1 MTISF
6 SFKFIERF
14 DTAVV
19 LLSGISIKMKSSR
32 FTDLI
37 CYFMAFLCLFKIVS
51 FANGHGL
58 MCEPR
63 QRGAYVSQK
72 CGSNLPEPKN
82 PVIDYCAHCLNGGSK
97 GTVAKHLHP
106 AGWFL
111 YEPLIDFTRTA
122 TRAGLCGDPKG
133 NNDHMIGGTFVP
145 SSYGGAPIVAHWKS
159 GSTVD
164 FTAEIDTNHNGYF
177 EFFLCNLDD
186 CGTKDITGQCFMQN
200 DCYKLMRV
208 KHKDCENPSL
218 KTHTEC
224 GPIDDKYPGRWYLPC
239 RKTEHVGIHIVG
251 GSSGTM
257 RYQLPKG
264 VKCDHC
270 VVQWYWAT
278 ANSCAPRGFLEYMTR
293 MNNPFGTTCP
303 SDGGGS
309 GAYNAMMSE
318 CGGSSFPEEFWSCAD
333 VKISATGGATGGAT
347 AGGNGQNSTENSNV
361 GEGTNVSD
369 DNDDNSDENNENDG
383 DTGNSDSDEG
393 SDKDGG
399 QENGKSNQ
407 GDENGDIQCGQ
418 EGHSCDEKI
427 RCCENQELVCVFR
440 KNESSTR
447 CTVWWKLEDMITKRE
462 SMNRMHFH

>member
-1 MTISF
+1 MLLVAT
-6 SFKFIERF
+6 KRDRF
-14 DTAVV
+14 FDIA
-19 LLSGISIKMKSSR
+19 LACLFDISIKMKFFC
-32 FTDLI
+32 FTDVVG
-37 CYFMAFLCLFKIVS
+37 YFLTFLGLFTIVCL
-51 FANGHGL
+51 ANGHGM

-72 CGSNLPEPKN
+72 CGSNLPEPRN
-82 PVIDYCAHCLNGGSK
+82 PVIDHCAHCLNGGSK
-97 GTVAKHLHP
+97 GTVSKHLHP

-122 TRAGLCGDPKG
+122 TRAGLCGDPKD

-145 SSYGGAPIVAHWKS
+145 DSYGGAPIVAHWKS

-177 EFFLCNLDD
+177 EYYLCNLDA
-186 CGTKDITGQCFMQN
+186 CGTRDISGQCFMQN

-208 KHKDCENPSL
+208 KHNNCENPSP

-239 RKTEHVGIHIVG
+239 RKTDHVGIHIVG

-303 SDGGGS
+303 SDGGGR

-318 CGGSSFPEEFWSCAD
+318 CSGSRFPEEFWSCAD
-333 VKISATGGATGGAT
+333 VKISATGGAAGGAA
-347 AGGNGQNSTENSNV
+347 AGGNGQNGTKSSTDDGYNNASDDEDDSRN
-361 GEGTNVSD
+361 GTNTIETDPDRSNSD
-369 DNDDNSDENNENDG
+369 DSGNINDERETDEPKQDI
-383 DTGNSDSDEG
+383 
-393 SDKDGG
+393 
-399 QENGKSNQ
+399 
-407 GDENGDIQCGQ
+407 ENGDVQCGQ
-418 EGHSCDEKI
+418 EGHLCDEKI
-427 RCCENQELVCVFR
+427 RCCENQELVCVLR
-440 KNESSTR
+440 TNEMSTR
-447 CTVWWKLEDMITKRE
+447 CTVWWKLKDMISRRANRE
-462 SMNRMHFH
+462 